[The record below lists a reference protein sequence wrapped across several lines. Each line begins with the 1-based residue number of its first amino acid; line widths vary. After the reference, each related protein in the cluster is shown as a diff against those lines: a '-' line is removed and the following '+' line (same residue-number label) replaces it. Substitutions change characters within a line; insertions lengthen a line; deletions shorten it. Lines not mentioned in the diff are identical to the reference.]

1 MTSSSKRWAASAGA
15 VGLVGGLALG
25 TTSLAGAVSPSPAP
39 PSTRTAPAPNHV
51 LPRGLQMLRGQHR
64 GAGGLVSAIT
74 SSSLT
79 LRTPSGT
86 KTIGLTSSTAFY
98 EGATKATRSAVKP
111 GDVVRVLLADPRGIF
126 ERRGFRTVLADP
138 RASSPVAS
146 SIIVLPAHLSGW
158 VTRVDGSTITIT
170 DLDGFTRTVVTSA
183 GTTVKKDGSDATL
196 AAITVGSFL
205 HAVGTVD
212 SNGTTLDATRI
223 GLGLPP
229 RPGLGGRGPGGGP
242 GFGGPGG
249 LPPGADP
256 SADDGAPAP
265 DGSGDPTA

>member
-111 GDVVRVLLADPRGIF
+111 GDVVRVL
-126 ERRGFRTVLADP
+126 LADP